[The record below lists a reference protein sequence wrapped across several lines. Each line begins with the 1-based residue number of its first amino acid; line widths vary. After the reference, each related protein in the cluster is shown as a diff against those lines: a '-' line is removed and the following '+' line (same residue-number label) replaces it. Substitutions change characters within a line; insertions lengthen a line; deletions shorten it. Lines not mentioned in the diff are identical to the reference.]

1 MISATTPFEP
11 MAQAKN
17 YFHQLDALRGIACIM
32 VLFHH
37 LVPGASSH
45 IALGPLGVRLFFVM
59 TGFLLVGNLLQ
70 QKERGQGPLAI
81 LKVFYQ
87 KRSIRILPV
96 YFLAFGVLCLA
107 GVESAKAV
115 WPWISTFTINLHM
128 GLTGQW
134 PGNLSHY
141 WFLATSEQMVLA
153 LALILL
159 WLPGRYLVPA
169 LGLLFFGAAAHRWL
183 GTAWGLD
190 PMLVWFS
197 PISSLDSI
205 ALGALLGH
213 FYRKDKEGI
222 SRVARKPWV
231 GAAAWLML
239 VLGTLI
245 RMHFSGTALIHFAE
259 TLEALFFGWLILRA
273 AMGFSGIVGGVLTSP
288 ILVYTGMI
296 SYALYI
302 FHPILHSFVMWAFEK
317 AGLPHVPEHLGV
329 IAATFAVSFL
339 AAALSWYLL
348 EKPLASL
355 KPKSAPAKG

>member
-1 MISATTPFEP
+1 MP
-11 MAQAKN
+11 QAKN
-17 YFHQLDALRGIACIM
+17 YFHQLDALRGIACLM

-70 QKERGQGPLAI
+70 QKERGGSSFSI

-96 YFLAFGVLCLA
+96 YFLAFAVLCLV

-115 WPWISTFTINLHM
+115 WVWISTFTINLHM
-128 GLTGQW
+128 GFTEQW

-141 WFLATSEQMVLA
+141 WFLATSEQMVFG

-159 WLPGRYLVPA
+159 WLPGRFLPSALV
-169 LGLLFFGAAAHRWL
+169 LLFIGAWLHRWL
-183 GTAWGLD
+183 GTEWGLQ

-197 PISSLDSI
+197 PLSSMDSI
-205 ALGALLGH
+205 ALGALLGL
-213 FYRKDKEGI
+213 FYRSNKEAI
-222 SRVARKPWV
+222 SAVSRKPWI
-231 GAAAWLML
+231 AALAWLL
-239 VLGTLI
+239 LILGTLI
-245 RMHFSGTALIHFAE
+245 RMKFSATPLTHLSE
-259 TLEALFFGWLILRA
+259 TLEALFFGWLILRTA
-273 AMGFSGIVGGVLTSP
+273 VGFSGPWEKVLTSP

-302 FHPILHSFVMWAFEK
+302 FHPILHSFVMWGFGA
-317 AGLPHVPEHLGV
+317 AGLPNSPEKLPV
-329 IAATFAVSFL
+329 ILTVFALSYIAAS
-339 AAALSWYLL
+339 LSWSLL
-348 EKPLASL
+348 EKPIASF
-355 KPKSAPAKG
+355 KPKSSVPKG

>member
-1 MISATTPFEP
+1 

-59 TGFLLVGNLLQ
+59 TGFLLIGNLLQ
-70 QKERGQGPLAI
+70 QKERGQKPLDI

-96 YFLAFGVLCLA
+96 YFLAFGLLCVV

-115 WPWISTFTINLHM
+115 WLWISTFTINLHM
-128 GLTGQW
+128 GLTGEW

-169 LGLLFFGAAAHRWL
+169 LALMFLGAAAHRWL
-183 GTAWGLD
+183 GTAWGLN

-205 ALGALLGH
+205 ALGALLGL
-213 FYRKDKEGI
+213 FYRNDKEGI
-222 SRVARKPWV
+222 ARVVGKPWV
-231 GAAAWLML
+231 GALAWLML
-239 VLGTLI
+239 VLGTLV
-245 RMHFSGTALIHFAE
+245 RMRFSETALIHFAE
-259 TLEALFFGWLILRA
+259 SLEALFFGWLILRA
-273 AMGFSGIVGGVLTSP
+273 AIGFSGTVERLLTSP
-288 ILVYTGMI
+288 VLVYTGMI

-302 FHPILHSFVMWAFEK
+302 FHPILHSLVMWAFGK
-317 AGLPHVPEHLGV
+317 AGLPGAPENLGV
-329 IAATFAVSFL
+329 IVAAFAVSFL
-339 AAALSWYLL
+339 AATLSWYFL

-355 KPKSAPAKG
+355 KPKSSPTKG

>member
-1 MISATTPFEP
+1 
-11 MAQAKN
+11 
-17 YFHQLDALRGIACIM
+17 
-32 VLFHH
+32 
-37 LVPGASSH
+37 
-45 IALGPLGVRLFFVM
+45 
-59 TGFLLVGNLLQ
+59 
-70 QKERGQGPLAI
+70 
-81 LKVFYQ
+81 
-87 KRSIRILPV
+87 
-96 YFLAFGVLCLA
+96 
-107 GVESAKAV
+107 
-115 WPWISTFTINLHM
+115 
-128 GLTGQW
+128 
-134 PGNLSHY
+134 
-141 WFLATSEQMVLA
+141 
-153 LALILL
+153 
-159 WLPGRYLVPA
+159 
-169 LGLLFFGAAAHRWL
+169 
-183 GTAWGLD
+183 
-190 PMLVWFS
+190 
-197 PISSLDSI
+197 
-205 ALGALLGH
+205 
-213 FYRKDKEGI
+213 
-222 SRVARKPWV
+222 
-231 GAAAWLML
+231 ML

>member
-1 MISATTPFEP
+1 MISAATPFEP

-59 TGFLLVGNLLQ
+59 TGFLLIGNLLQ
-70 QKERGQGPLAI
+70 QKERGQKPLEI

-96 YFLAFGVLCLA
+96 YFLAFGVLCVV

-115 WPWISTFTINLHM
+115 WLWISTFTINLHM
-128 GLTGQW
+128 GLTGEW

-159 WLPGRYLVPA
+159 WLPGRYLAPA
-169 LGLLFFGAAAHRWL
+169 LALLFLGAAAHRWL

-205 ALGALLGH
+205 ALGALLGL
-213 FYRKDKEGI
+213 FYRQDKEGI
-222 SRVARKPWV
+222 ARVVGKSWV
-231 GAAAWLML
+231 GALAWLLL

-245 RMHFSGTALIHFAE
+245 RMRFSETALIHFAE
-259 TLEALFFGWLILRA
+259 TLEAMFFGWLILRA
-273 AMGFSGIVGGVLTSP
+273 AIGFSGTVERFLTSA

-302 FHPILHSFVMWAFEK
+302 FHPILHSFVMWLFEK
-317 AGLPHVPEHLGV
+317 VGLPHVPEHLGV
-329 IAATFAVSFL
+329 IVTTFALSFL
-339 AAALSWYLL
+339 AATLSWYLM
-348 EKPLASL
+348 EKPLAAL
-355 KPKSAPAKG
+355 KPKSPPAKG

>member
-1 MISATTPFEP
+1 MICAETPFET

-17 YFHQLDALRGIACIM
+17 YFPQLDALRGIACIM

-70 QKERGQGPLAI
+70 QKERGQGPLSI
-81 LKVFYQ
+81 IKVFYQ

-96 YFLAFGVLCLA
+96 YFLAFAALCLA

-128 GLTGQW
+128 GLTGEW

-141 WFLATSEQMVLA
+141 WFLATSEQMVFA

-159 WLPGRYLVPA
+159 WLPGRYLAPA
-169 LGLLFFGAAAHRWL
+169 LVLLFVGAGAHRWL

-190 PMLVWFS
+190 PMMVWFS
-197 PISSLDSI
+197 PVSSLDSI
-205 ALGALLGH
+205 ALGALLGLL
-213 FYRKDKEGI
+213 YRRDKEAI
-222 SRVARKPWV
+222 TTAALKPWV
-231 GAAAWLML
+231 GALAWLML
-239 VLGTLI
+239 VLGTLV
-245 RMHFSGTALIHFAE
+245 RMRFSETALIHFAE
-259 TLEALFFGWLILRA
+259 TLEALFFGWLILRTA
-273 AMGFSGIVGGVLTSP
+273 IGFSGPVEMFLTSP

-302 FHPILHSFVMWAFEK
+302 FHPILHSFILWAFEK

-329 IAATFAVSFL
+329 IVATFAVSFL
-339 AAALSWYLL
+339 AATMSWYLM

-355 KPKSAPAKG
+355 KPKSPAKKG

>member
-1 MISATTPFEP
+1 

-205 ALGALLGH
+205 ALGALLGL
-213 FYRKDKEGI
+213 FYRKDKEDI

>member
-1 MISATTPFEP
+1 MICIAACFEP
-11 MAQAKN
+11 MAPSKN

-70 QKERGQGPLAI
+70 QKERRQAPI
-81 LKVFYQ
+81 TIFNVFYQ

-96 YFLAFGVLCLA
+96 YFLAFGALCLA

-115 WPWISTFTINLHM
+115 WPWIATFTINLHM
-128 GLTGQW
+128 GLTGEW

-153 LALILL
+153 LSLILL

-169 LGLLFFGAAAHRWL
+169 LMLLFLGAAAHRWL

-190 PMLVWFS
+190 PMLIWFS

-205 ALGALLGH
+205 ALGALLGL
-213 FYRKDKEGI
+213 FYRKDKESI
-222 SRVARKPWV
+222 ARTACKPWV
-231 GAAAWLML
+231 GALAWLML

-245 RMHFSGTALIHFAE
+245 RMRFSETALIHFAE

-273 AMGFSGIVGGVLTSP
+273 AIGFSGTVEWLLTLP
-288 ILVYTGMI
+288 LLVYTGMI

-317 AGLPHVPEHLGV
+317 AGLPSTPENLGV
-329 IAATFAVSFL
+329 IVAAFSVSFL
-339 AAALSWYLL
+339 AATLSWYLM

-355 KPKSAPAKG
+355 KPKSSPTKG

>member
-1 MISATTPFEP
+1 

-159 WLPGRYLVPA
+159 WLPGQYLVPA

-205 ALGALLGH
+205 ALGALLGL

-355 KPKSAPAKG
+355 KPKSSPAKG

>member
-1 MISATTPFEP
+1 

-70 QKERGQGPLAI
+70 QKERGQNPLTI

-96 YFLAFGVLCLA
+96 YFLAFGALCLA

-128 GLTGQW
+128 GLTGEW

-141 WFLATSEQMVLA
+141 WFLATSEQMVFA
-153 LALILL
+153 LTLILL
-159 WLPGRYLVPA
+159 WLPGRYLAPA
-169 LGLLFFGAAAHRWL
+169 MVLLFAGAGVHRWL
-183 GTAWGLD
+183 GTEWGMD
-190 PMLVWFS
+190 PMMVWFS
-197 PISSLDSI
+197 PVSSLDSI
-205 ALGALLGH
+205 ALGALLGL
-213 FYRKDKEGI
+213 FYRKNKEA
-222 SRVARKPWV
+222 VAETAGRPWV
-231 GAAAWLML
+231 GALAVLSL
-239 VLGTLI
+239 LLGTFV
-245 RMHFSGTALIHFAE
+245 RMRYSQTPAIHFAE

-273 AMGFSGIVGGVLTSP
+273 AIGFSGPAEKVLASP
-288 ILVYTGMI
+288 VLVYTGMI

-302 FHPILHSFVMWAFEK
+302 FHPILHSLVLWGFEK
-317 AGLPHVPEHLGV
+317 AGLPHAPEHLGV
-329 IAATFAVSFL
+329 IVATFAASFL
-339 AAALSWYLL
+339 AATLSWYLL

-355 KPKSAPAKG
+355 KPKSPAAKG

>member
-1 MISATTPFEP
+1 

-17 YFHQLDALRGIACIM
+17 YFPQLDALRGIACIM

-45 IALGPLGVRLFFVM
+45 LALGPLGVRLFFVM
-59 TGFLLVGNLLQ
+59 SGFLLVGNLLQ
-70 QKERGQGPLAI
+70 QKEHTHGPLTI
-81 LKVFYQ
+81 LKAFYQ

-96 YFLAFGVLCLA
+96 YFLAFGVLCLV
-107 GVESAKAV
+107 GVESAKTV

-128 GLTGQW
+128 GLTGEW

-159 WLPGRYLVPA
+159 WLPGRYLVPV
-169 LGLLFFGAAAHRWL
+169 LVLLFLGAAAHRWL
-183 GTAWGLD
+183 GTVAGLD
-190 PMLVWFS
+190 PMLIWFS

-205 ALGALLGH
+205 ALGALLGL
-213 FYRKDKEGI
+213 FYRKDKEAVA
-222 SRVARKPWV
+222 RVASKPWA
-231 GAAAWLML
+231 GALAWLIL
-239 VLGTLI
+239 VFGTLI
-245 RMHFSGTALIHFAE
+245 RMRFSETALIHFAE

-273 AMGFSGIVGGVLTSP
+273 AIGFSGTVACLLTSP
-288 ILVYTGMI
+288 ALVYTGMI

-302 FHPILHSFVMWAFEK
+302 FHPILHGFVMWAFK
-317 AGLPHVPEHLGV
+317 KGGLPHVPEHLGV
-329 IAATFAVSFL
+329 MGATFAVSFL
-339 AAALSWYLL
+339 AATLSWYFL

-355 KPKSAPAKG
+355 KPKSSPAKG

>member
-1 MISATTPFEP
+1 MICVAIPFEP

-17 YFHQLDALRGIACIM
+17 YFHQLDALRGIACLM

-59 TGFLLVGNLLQ
+59 TGFLLIGNLLQ
-70 QKERGQGPLAI
+70 QKERGQRPFSI
-81 LKVFYQ
+81 FKVFYQ

-96 YFLAFGVLCLA
+96 YFLAFGVLCLV

-115 WPWISTFTINLHM
+115 WPWITTFTINLHM

-141 WFLATSEQMVLA
+141 WFLATSEQMVFA

-159 WLPGRYLVPA
+159 WLPGRFLAPA
-169 LGLLFFGAAAHRWL
+169 LVVLFVGAWLHRWL
-183 GTAWGLD
+183 GTEWGLD

-197 PISSLDSI
+197 PLSSMDSI
-205 ALGALLGH
+205 ALGALLGLL
-213 FYRKDKEGI
+213 YRSDKEAI
-222 SRVARKPWV
+222 SKVALNPWV
-231 GAAAWLML
+231 ALLAWILL
-239 VLGTLI
+239 ILGTLI
-245 RMHFSGTALIHFAE
+245 RMKFSQTPLTHLSE
-259 TLEALFFGWLILRA
+259 TLEALFFGWLILRTVV
-273 AMGFSGIVGGVLTSP
+273 GFSGPWGKVLASP

-302 FHPILHSFVMWAFEK
+302 FHPILHSFVMWAFGK
-317 AGLPHVPEHLGV
+317 RGLPNTPDKLGV
-329 IAATFAVSFL
+329 ILAVFALSYL
-339 AAALSWYLL
+339 AASLSWYLM

-355 KPKSAPAKG
+355 KPKAPPAKA

>member
-1 MISATTPFEP
+1 MIYVTTPSEP

-17 YFHQLDALRGIACIM
+17 YFPQLDALRGIACLM

-70 QKERGQGPLAI
+70 QKERGQRPFSI
-81 LKVFYQ
+81 FKVFYQ

-96 YFLAFGVLCLA
+96 YFLAFVVLCLV

-115 WPWISTFTINLHM
+115 WLWIASFTINLHM
-128 GLTGQW
+128 GFTGQW

-159 WLPGRYLVPA
+159 WLPGRFLAPTLLVLFVGA
-169 LGLLFFGAAAHRWL
+169 GLHRWL
-183 GTAWGLD
+183 GTEWGLD
-190 PMLVWFS
+190 PMMVWFS
-197 PISSLDSI
+197 PLSSMDSI
-205 ALGALLGH
+205 ALGALLGL
-213 FYRKDKEGI
+213 FYRSHRDTSSK
-222 SRVARKPWV
+222 VALEPLV
-231 GAAAWLML
+231 ILLAWIFLI
-239 VLGTLI
+239 LGTLI
-245 RMHFSGTALIHFAE
+245 RMRFSETGLNHLAE
-259 TLEALFFGWLILRA
+259 TLEALFFGWLILRTA
-273 AMGFSGIVGGVLTSP
+273 VGFSGFWEKALTSP
-288 ILVYTGMI
+288 LLVYTGMI

-302 FHPILHSFVMWAFEK
+302 FHPILHSFVMWAFGK
-317 AGLPHVPEHLGV
+317 GGLPNTPDKLGV
-329 IAATFAVSFL
+329 ILAVFVVSYL
-339 AAALSWYLL
+339 AASLSWYLI

-355 KPKSAPAKG
+355 KPKAATSKA

>member
-1 MISATTPFEP
+1 
-11 MAQAKN
+11 MAQGKN

-59 TGFLLVGNLLQ
+59 TGFLLLGNLLQ
-70 QKERGQGPLAI
+70 QKERGQKPLEI

-96 YFLAFGVLCLA
+96 YFLAFGVLCVV

-115 WPWISTFTINLHM
+115 WVWISTFTINLHM
-128 GLTGQW
+128 GLTGEW

-141 WFLATSEQMVLA
+141 WFLATSEQMVFA

-159 WLPGRYLVPA
+159 WLPGRYLVLA
-169 LGLLFFGAAAHRWL
+169 LLLLFLGAAAHRWL

-205 ALGALLGH
+205 GLGALLGL
-213 FYRKDKEGI
+213 FYRNDKEGI
-222 SRVARKPWV
+222 ARVACKPWV
-231 GAAAWLML
+231 GALAWLML
-239 VLGTLI
+239 ILGTLV
-245 RMHFSGTALIHFAE
+245 RMRFSETALIHFAE
-259 TLEALFFGWLILRA
+259 SLEALFFGWLILRA
-273 AMGFSGIVGGVLTSP
+273 AIGFSGTVERLLTSP
-288 ILVYTGMI
+288 ALVYTGMI

-302 FHPILHSFVMWAFEK
+302 FHPILHSLVMWAFGK
-317 AGLPHVPEHLGV
+317 TGLASAPENLGV
-329 IAATFAVSFL
+329 IVAAFAASYL
-339 AAALSWYLL
+339 AASLSWYFF

-355 KPKSAPAKG
+355 KPKSSPTKG